1 MKEKTARN
9 EQRKGKAVNSAKVV
23 RRMRGPS
30 KEGLISRGVYYTLT
44 PLQLRTVTVKENRQR
59 RP

>member
-1 MKEKTARN
+1 MKEETARN
-9 EQRKGKAVNSAKVV
+9 EQRKGKAVNSARVV

-30 KEGLISRGVYYTLT
+30 KEGLISRGVYYTLS
-44 PLQLRTVTVKENRQR
+44 TVTVKENRQR